1 MRSNKLILQI
11 NPDYE
16 KLLPKMSDQEYDELK
31 RSIQEEGQHYPIVTN
46 ENLQILDGHHRFRA
60 CIELDVEPD
69 FEVRKFEDKL
79 LEKKFVIESN
89 LVRRHLNNF
98 QLVELAVPLLEI
110 EKELAKKRQIKGGKI
125 GRKIQ
130 LGLAPDDALPIFR
143 KGKATAA
150 VAKKVGLST
159 RTLERGKK
167 ILAKATEEDKKKLR
181 KGEKSI
187 SKVYNEVIAREE
199 GIEEPTET
207 ETDLQTSITRASYDE
222 RLALNIEKVL
232 RILEDLHERK
242 VFCPL
247 CENNML
253 ECSKCHKKLQDFISK
268 TKN

>member
-1 MRSNKLILQI
+1 
-11 NPDYE
+11 
-16 KLLPKMSDQEYDELK
+16 MSDQEYDELK
-31 RSIQEEGQHYPIVTN
+31 KSIQAEGQHYAIVVN

-60 CIELDVEPD
+60 CIELDIEPD

-98 QLVELAVPLLEI
+98 QLVELAAPLLEI
-110 EKELAKKRQIKGGKI
+110 EKELAKKRQINGGKI
-125 GRKIQ
+125 GRRIQ
-130 LGLAPDDALPIFR
+130 LGLAPDDPQPAFR

-159 RTLERGKK
+159 RTFERGKK
-167 ILAKATEEDKKKLR
+167 ILEKATEEDKKKLR

-187 SKVYNEVIAREE
+187 SKVYSEVVEREKRM
-199 GIEEPTET
+199 EEPIKTGT
-207 ETDLQTSITRASYDE
+207 NLQTSVKIASYDE
-222 RLALNIEKVL
+222 RSALNKEKLL

-242 VFCPL
+242 IFCPL

-253 ECSKCHKKLQDFISK
+253 ECSKCHKKLKEFVDA
-268 TKN
+268 TKNEK